1 MGGRLFPLDRLRS
14 VFLTQEEIASPM
26 PAGRRA
32 KSTDI
37 ILFFKLW
44 AAGRGEFIS
53 AGWRISS

>member
-1 MGGRLFPLDRLRS
+1 MGGRLFPLDGLRS

-37 ILFFKLW
+37 IGFFKL
-44 AAGRGEFIS
+44 
-53 AGWRISS
+53 